1 MAKNKADQNEIGVI
15 TLKRDTG
22 ELQFIKDKIKSL
34 KGEEVA
40 MQINRGRKK
49 VENVSATVK
58 DLYPSVFTVKIENA
72 RQQLQT
78 FSYFDVLCG
87 NVVIQ

>member
-58 DLYPSVFTVKIENA
+58 DVYPSVFTVKIENA

>member
-1 MAKNKADQNEIGVI
+1 M
-15 TLKRDTG
+15 KRDAG

-34 KGEEVA
+34 KGAEVA
-40 MQINRGRKK
+40 MQINRGRKR
-49 VENVSATVK
+49 VESVSATVK
-58 DLYPSVFTVKIENA
+58 DVYPSVFTVKIENA
-72 RQQLQT
+72 RQPLQT